1 MKELYKK
8 NKILFIASFCVVIG
22 IIAFFAVHGVVY
34 SIISDKNTQSMN
46 EQLAGK
52 TFVFYRDDQ
61 IWVANM
67 NDDGTYIQKRYQKSD
82 DGVVSLV
89 ATDGEKKLD
98 YSYTFWGDLFLPG
111 SELDSAGN
119 IVKFGADGYTL
130 ATQEELS
137 MIQLAEERELT
148 KCTLS
153 DFMMSM
159 DEYRAAYKASG
170 MPVSD
175 ELIDFVDESCILYKD
190 DFTDTFVMAVND
202 MPDRNTFRVI
212 SCFSNGKILGYDYVM
227 RPILLY
233 LKDIPG
239 ALTDVQ
245 EITDRWDSVENTGA
259 LGNEIV
265 AEFAHNGITY
275 YRSEN
280 SSRIYVEI
288 KVDKFHE
295 VYLADYPEFMTESNT
310 QPSDDDIDTDNDAP
324 EPSQSIQD
332 TEDNNSNNDSTTNN
346 TNNSNNSNINSDSGK
361 NNSASNS
368 NSNVNSNPC
377 ATGHDWV
384 AITKTVHHDAVGH
397 YETVQD
403 AKKVIKY
410 QCAVCY
416 NSFNSLDEYYSHFD
430 QKHGYDNNLVA
441 AFREQYEKVED
452 WEYYDTQKWV
462 VDQEAY
468 DETVTTGYK
477 CSVCGTTK

>member
-34 SIISDKNTQSMN
+34 NIVSNENTQSMN

-61 IWVANM
+61 IWVAKM
-67 NDDGTYIQKRYQKSD
+67 NDDGTYIQKRYQQSD

-89 ATDGEKKLD
+89 ATDGEQKLD

-111 SELDSAGN
+111 SELDAAGN
-119 IVKFGADGYTL
+119 VVKFGADGYTL

-137 MIQLAEERELT
+137 LIQSAEERALT

-175 ELIDFVDESCILYKD
+175 ELIDLDMGETCILYKD
-190 DFTDTFVMAVND
+190 DSTGTYVMAVNN
-202 MPDRNTFRVI
+202 MPEKNTFRVI
-212 SCFSNGKILGYDYVM
+212 SDSLNGKSRGYDYMM

-239 ALTDVQ
+239 ALTDVH
-245 EITDRWDSVENTGA
+245 EIIDRWDAVENTGT
-259 LGNEIV
+259 LGNEVV
-265 AEFAHNGITY
+265 AEFTHNGITY
-275 YRSEN
+275 YRSED

-288 KVDKFHE
+288 KVDKYHE
-295 VYLADYPEFMTESNT
+295 VYLADYPEFMSESNT
-310 QPSDDDIDTDNDAP
+310 QPSDDIDTGNDAP

-332 TEDNNSNNDSTTNN
+332 TEDNNANNAN
-346 TNNSNNSNINSDSGK
+346 TNSDSGK
-361 NNSASNS
+361 NNSAGNS
-368 NSNVNSNPC
+368 NSNVTSNPC

-430 QKHGYDNNLVA
+430 QAHGYDNNLVA
-441 AFREQYEKVED
+441 TFRERYEKVED

-468 DETVTTGYK
+468 DETVITGYK